1 MIPKTKTW
9 SKAGPSSGAASN
21 LGAIFGLSILPQQR
35 PTTGKAVDTQILY
48 QSEPLLNAKKFYEHR
63 YGSLMENLPAEFLQ
77 HPNYLKV
84 TSRLTLDH
92 AHTNGGRPTAIG
104 HTRSTG

>member
-9 SKAGPSSGAASN
+9 AKATPSGTTQST

-35 PTTGKAVDTQILY
+35 PTTGKPVDAQILH

-63 YGSLMENLPAEFLQ
+63 YGSLMQNLPAEFLQ

-84 TSRLTLDH
+84 SDWLK
-92 AHTNGGRPTAIG
+92 
-104 HTRSTG
+104 